1 MKLLS
6 ILAALALL
14 TACTHSTQKTS
25 NASSDSSSSPTVA
38 GADADEHGCRAS
50 AGFQWS
56 QLEGKCTK
64 VFEEGMKLDPGE
76 VITDKT
82 TVAFV
87 MFNDDNSKA
96 EVFMPSET
104 SSIVLDRKAPR
115 IASWLNGDW
124 QLELKGANY
133 ILKKKGVTQY
143 SN

>member
-6 ILAALALL
+6 ILGALALL
-14 TACTHSTQKTS
+14 TACTDSTEKTS
-25 NASSDSSSSPTVA
+25 NASSDSSSAPTVA

-56 QLEGKCTK
+56 KLEGKCTK

-76 VITDKT
+76 AIPDKT

-87 MFNDDNSKA
+87 IFNEDNSKA
-96 EVFMPSET
+96 EIFMPSET
-104 SSIVLDRKAPR
+104 SSIVLNRKAPR
-115 IASWLNGDW
+115 VASWTDGDW

-133 ILKKKGVTQY
+133 LLKKKGVTQY